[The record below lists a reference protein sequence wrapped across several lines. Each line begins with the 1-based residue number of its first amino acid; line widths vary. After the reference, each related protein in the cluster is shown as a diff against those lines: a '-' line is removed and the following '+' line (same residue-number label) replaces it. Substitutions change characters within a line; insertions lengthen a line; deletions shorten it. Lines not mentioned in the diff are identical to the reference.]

1 MKENNATIESL
12 IEGGLIGAFLG
23 AFLSK
28 DKEEGTIVG
37 ALLGAAIS
45 ATLKANKAARKT
57 KIPVYVEENGKLYAI
72 SANGKKKFIK
82 DISKPVETFP
92 SEFTLR

>member
-1 MKENNATIESL
+1 MKENNATIDAL
-12 IEGGLIGAFLG
+12 IEGGVIGAVLG

-28 DKEEGTIVG
+28 DKEEGTMIG

-45 ATLKANKAARKT
+45 ATLRANSAAHQT
-57 KIPVYVEENGKLYAI
+57 KIPVYVEEEGKLYAI

-82 DISKPVETFP
+82 NISKPTEIYPT
-92 SEFTLR
+92 EFTLK